1 MTSTAFLSNRTAIIP
16 VAPVGGLA
24 VAAGLIATASAED
37 GFVLCVFRRC
47 TGGYCPGCGA
57 TRAANRLVR
66 GDVAAS
72 WSHNPWVIF
81 GAIQFVLFGALFAIN
96 RDWLMARRRWFV
108 PLACANALALTAI
121 WIVRLSNGSIPTGI
135 F

>member
-47 TGGYCPGCGA
+47 NCCWVG
-57 TRAANRLVR
+57 NRRKYLTWRNWPVR
-66 GDVAAS
+66 CLMLMLQIRHCC
-72 WSHNPWVIF
+72 WS
-81 GAIQFVLFGALFAIN
+81 
-96 RDWLMARRRWFV
+96 
-108 PLACANALALTAI
+108 TAI
-121 WIVRLSNGSIPTGI
+121 RILKCLSIRRTSCMEITNSWDFPSNSKSSTAAHMAGDNSSTTTWSNVSLNI
-135 F
+135 